1 MFSFPDPCRLEKSRA
16 VGTTPSTGTMSAHKK
31 SKRPW
36 GTITKPDHM
45 HLGHKKVTDY
55 EIEQTVSRLY
65 YVPKVHDVKTNRP
78 NKKMSSSQIEDMIER
93 LTHRSGE
100 KASDAKRIAEGPL
113 KDMGILNS
121 FAWKGYN

>member
-1 MFSFPDPCRLEKSRA
+1 
-16 VGTTPSTGTMSAHKK
+16 MSVAHKA

-36 GTITKPDHM
+36 GTITKPSHM
-45 HLGHKKVTDY
+45 HLGHKKVTSY

-65 YVPKVHDVKTNRP
+65 YVPKARDVNPNRP
-78 NKKMSSSQIEDMIER
+78 NPKMSASDVSDMIER
-93 LTHRSGE
+93 LTLGASE
-100 KASDAKRIAEGPL
+100 KSSDAKRVAEEGPL